1 MSRVAVLT
9 TGGTVAMRYEPEAGG
24 AVPVLRAA
32 ELAAVLPEGAPEL
45 ATEEVCNLPSSHF
58 TLETLWHIRERVAA
72 WAADPG
78 VDGVVITHG
87 TDVLEETAYL
97 LDLTVP
103 GEKPLVVTGAMRS
116 ASEPGSDGPANL
128 WAAVRVAASPEAR
141 GLGALVVLNDEI
153 HAARFVTKMD
163 TLSPAT
169 FQSPG
174 WGPLGRV
181 EGDRVHIPL
190 RLEREVVECPRLEE
204 RVALI
209 KLAVGMGAE
218 PLEDALA
225 RGIRG
230 VVLEGLGGGRI
241 PPWWLP
247 TIERAVQE
255 GTTVVIASRCPSGRV
270 WDAYGYVGG
279 HRTLREMGCLFS
291 PELNGQKARIRLMVV
306 LGTARTPE
314 EIARLWYEPR
324 RHGGHRETPSS
335 L

>member
-9 TGGTVAMRYEPEAGG
+9 TGGTVAMRYDPGAGG
-24 AVPVLRAA
+24 AVPLLSAPELMAA
-32 ELAAVLPEGAPEL
+32 LPKGAPEL
-45 ATEEVCNLPSSHF
+45 VVEEVCNLPSSHF
-58 TLETLWHIRERVAA
+58 TLETLWLIRERAVA
-72 WAADPG
+72 WAAEPG
-78 VDGVVITHG
+78 VDGVAITHG

-103 GEKPLVVTGAMRS
+103 GEKPLVITGAMRT
-116 ASEPGSDGPANL
+116 ASEPGADGPANL
-128 WAAVRVAASPEAR
+128 WAAVRVATAPEAR

-163 TLSPAT
+163 TLSPST

-181 EGDRVHIPL
+181 EGDRVRVAF
-190 RLEREVVECPRLEE
+190 RLEREVLDCPRLEE

-209 KLAVGMGAE
+209 RLAVGMGAE

-225 RGIRG
+225 RGVRG

-247 TIERAVQE
+247 TIDRAVKD
-255 GTTVVIASRCPSGRV
+255 GVTVVVASRCPSGRV

-279 HRTLREMGCLFS
+279 HRTLQEMGCLFS
-291 PELNGQKARIRLMVV
+291 PGLNGQKARIRLMVV
-306 LGTARTPE
+306 LGAARTPE
-314 EIARLWYEPR
+314 EAARLWGR
-324 RHGGHRETPSS
+324 
-335 L
+335 